1 MTESNTEFQPVNQDS
16 RTSSDVEDQMGGDK
30 ENGFQR
36 YNRQNQQKYQNKCK
50 RTCCCCLGILGGIV
64 VFVLLL
70 KVASRN
76 VRP

>member
-16 RTSSDVEDQMGGDK
+16 RRSSDVEGQMRGDK

-36 YNRQNQQKYQNKCK
+36 YNRQNQQKYQNQCK